1 MLKNFKY
8 RCKKKRARRKW
19 LSRELNRRTLLVNDR
34 SKMRSKEKRKSSQKR
49 KTAEG
54 LAGGK
59 V

>member
-49 KTAEG
+49 KTAEV
-54 LAGGK
+54 A
-59 V
+59 